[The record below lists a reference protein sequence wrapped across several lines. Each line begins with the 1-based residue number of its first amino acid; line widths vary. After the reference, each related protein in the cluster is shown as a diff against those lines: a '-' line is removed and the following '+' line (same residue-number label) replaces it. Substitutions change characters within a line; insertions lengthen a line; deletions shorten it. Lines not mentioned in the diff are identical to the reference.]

1 MDAPYPWIGAR
12 SARATGGGARDLPPL
27 RPRERGAS
35 LALLALA
42 ACGLLRAALQARA
55 PPPLEAHGRVF
66 PVRIERLA
74 GDEFRL
80 LPGVGPVLAERLEA
94 ARQQAGGRLS
104 GRDAERVPGVGPALR
119 TRWGSR

>member
-1 MDAPYPWIGAR
+1 MDAPFPWIGAR
-12 SARATGGGARDLPPL
+12 SARAAGGGERNLPPP

-42 ACGLLRAALQARA
+42 LCGLLRAAARARA
-55 PPPLEAHGRVF
+55 PPPPDAHGRVF
-66 PVRIERLA
+66 AVRIERLA

-104 GRDAERVPGVGPALR
+104 GRDAEHVPGVGPVLR
-119 TRWGSR
+119 TRWGPR